1 MGDINGDL
9 KTDVAYFA
17 QTGGE
22 LYVYGFGAA
31 GTWVHKGTGNV
42 ANSTGAYPY
51 VTMGDYDGDSIA
63 VQFQASELL
72 FANPH
77 PVVVIASDPYWADI
91 QTGGSTSFGTTSTT
105 AESRDKNVGF
115 SVGVTFGY
123 EAEGIFD
130 IYKASLKTSFESSF
144 DWTATQSVEIDE
156 SYSYSTSDEDL
167 VIFTVV
173 PYDVYYY
180 KVIQAPDPK
189 MVGTTITVNLP
200 RTPITLPVERGFYND
215 HNGSAP
221 DIDSSVLTH
230 TIGNPLSYPNQEQAK
245 SLIAY
250 NGGEGLMSS
259 NMLSVGEGSGN
270 TSIEMSKSQQTGTG
284 VSFDLSVTIEAEAG
298 AGGFTVGTS
307 AGFHYGE
314 SYSVSTGNGT
324 VFSGQVVNIPEANF
338 STDKSFNWGLFTY
351 RGKLG
356 RDEFIVVQY
365 YTGSNQ

>member
-1 MGDINGDL
+1 MGDIDGDL

-270 TSIEMSKSQQTGTG
+270 TSIEMANHNKP
-284 VSFDLSVTIEAEAG
+284 VPA
-298 AGGFTVGTS
+298 
-307 AGFHYGE
+307 
-314 SYSVSTGNGT
+314 SVSISPLRLKLKLALAASPWAPAQGSTT
-324 VFSGQVVNIPEANF
+324 AKAIQSAPEMVPCLVAKS
-338 STDKSFNWGLFTY
+338 STSPKRTSPPTNHSIGAYSRTAA
-351 RGKLG
+351 
-356 RDEFIVVQY
+356 
-365 YTGSNQ
+365 S